1 MPGTEG
7 GLGTA
12 LVGEKIA
19 IGRIVVNVSKL
30 IGEGTSFVF
39 LLCHV
44 SWFCSVDVYGK
55 IDTLT
60 HSCRFVNVFVVVGLG

>member
-30 IGEGTSFVF
+30 IGEGTFFVF
-39 LLCHV
+39 LLCDV
-44 SWFCSVDVYGK
+44 SWYCSVGVCGE
-55 IDTLT
+55 I
-60 HSCRFVNVFVVVGLG
+60 G